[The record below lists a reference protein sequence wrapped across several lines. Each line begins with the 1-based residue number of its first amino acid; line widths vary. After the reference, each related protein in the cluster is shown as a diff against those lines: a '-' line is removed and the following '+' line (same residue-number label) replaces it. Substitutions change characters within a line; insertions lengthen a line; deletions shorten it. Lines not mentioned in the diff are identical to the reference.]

1 VQGEEE
7 KVSLSHLVGLPDTA
21 TTPSSHPFSVIIG
34 RAGGASLSD
43 WKVQDI
49 HGYSCGQNNSFY
61 YKFLQ
66 NANI

>member
-1 VQGEEE
+1 LTVQGEEE

-43 WKVQDI
+43 
-49 HGYSCGQNNSFY
+49 
-61 YKFLQ
+61 
-66 NANI
+66 